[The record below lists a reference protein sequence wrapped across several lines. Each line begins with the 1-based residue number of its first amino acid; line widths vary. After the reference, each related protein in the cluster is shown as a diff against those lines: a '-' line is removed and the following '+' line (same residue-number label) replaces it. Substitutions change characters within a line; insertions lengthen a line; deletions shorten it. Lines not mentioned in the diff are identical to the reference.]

1 MPSNSTSLWLL
12 APHLAQ
18 DVLRDLQLA
27 RKDAKAFSLDS
38 AGGAGAYGVQGG
50 VAVIEAS
57 GAMTP
62 RQGWYGLGYDA
73 VLKAFRAAE
82 ADPAVS
88 AILLDMDSP
97 GGTVAGCQEV
107 AEAIAAC
114 AKPCAAYT
122 GSLMASAAYWLGSA
136 TGRVY
141 ATETAELGSIGVVM
155 THTDASKMLEEA
167 GLAITVIA
175 SGEFKAAGN
184 PFGALSEQDRAYFQA
199 QCDGICAVFKSAV
212 AQAMGLNVEA
222 ASEWAEG
229 RVFLGAEAV
238 KLGLASAVV
247 SGRDEAVKLLQEASV
262 VDRQTLSAQHPER
275 VQELLAEGR
284 SSAMAPA
291 DVLACVGSMLSA
303 DDRARAEE
311 FFKACDGLESA
322 KVKALAAVAF
332 PAKAEA
338 PAQEVVQAQAQAETD
353 AESRAE
359 ILAGIQAASPHGV
372 APDASATA
380 KTPGQYLSEAMDRIA
395 KEGD

>member
-1 MPSNSTSLWLL
+1 MPNSNHLWLL

-18 DVLRDLQLA
+18 DVVRDLQLS
-27 RKDAKAFSLDS
+27 RKGAFTGTSSLS
-38 AGGAGAYGVQGG
+38 PGIYAVQGG
-50 VAVIEAS
+50 VAVIGIS

-62 RQGWYGLGYDA
+62 RNGWLTLGYDT
-73 VLKAFRAAE
+73 VLEAIRQAE
-82 ADPAVS
+82 SDPAVS
-88 AILLDMDSP
+88 AVLFDVDSP

-155 THTDASKMLEEA
+155 THTDASKAMEEA

-199 QCDGICAVFKSAV
+199 QCDSICAVFKGAV
-212 AQAMGLNVEA
+212 AQAMGLDVEA

-229 RVFLGAEAV
+229 RVFFGAEAV
-238 KLGLASAVV
+238 KLGLATAVV

-262 VDRQTLSAQHPER
+262 VDRQTLSAQHPEL

-303 DDRARAEE
+303 DDRARAEK
-311 FFKACDGLESA
+311 FFQACAGLEPD

-332 PAKAEA
+332 PAKTDEA
-338 PAQEVVQAQAQAETD
+338 PAQEAVQAQAQAEAD

-380 KTPGQYLSEAMDRIA
+380 KPMGQYLNEAVDRIA
-395 KEGD
+395 KEGK

>member
-27 RKDAKAFSLDS
+27 RKDAKVYNLDGIDIS
-38 AGGAGAYGVQGG
+38 GRYGVQGG
-50 VAVIEAS
+50 VAVIDVS

-62 RQGWYGLGYDA
+62 RQGWYGLGYDT
-73 VLKAFRAAE
+73 VLEAFRAAE

-88 AILLDMDSP
+88 AILLDIDSP

-136 TGRVY
+136 SGRVY

-155 THTDASKMLEEA
+155 THTDASKALEEA

-184 PFGALSEQDRAYFQA
+184 PYSSLSEQDKAYFQA
-199 QCDGICAVFKSAV
+199 QLDSICAVFKGSV
-212 AQAMGLNVEA
+212 ASAMGLDLEA

-229 RVFLGAEAV
+229 RVFLGSGAV
-238 KLGLASAVV
+238 KLGLATAVV

-262 VDRQTLSAQHPER
+262 VDRQTLAAQHPELLA
-275 VQELLAEGR
+275 ELLAEGR

-311 FFKACDGLESA
+311 FFQACDGLEPA
-322 KVKALAAVAF
+322 KVKKLAAVAF

-338 PAQEVVQAQAQAETD
+338 PAQEVVQAQAKAEAD

-380 KTPGQYLSEAMDRIA
+380 KTPGQYLAEAMDRLA
-395 KEGD
+395 KEGE

>member
-1 MPSNSTSLWLL
+1 MPTSSTHLWLL

-27 RKDAKAFSLDS
+27 RKDSKAFSLDGTDIS
-38 AGGAGAYGVQGG
+38 SEYAVQDG
-50 VAVIEAS
+50 VAVIEVS
-57 GAMTP
+57 GALTP
-62 RQGWYGLGYDA
+62 RQGWYGMGYDT
-73 VLKAFRAAE
+73 VLEALRSAE
-82 ADPAVS
+82 TNPAVA
-88 AILLDMDSP
+88 AILFDVDSP
-97 GGTVAGCQEV
+97 GGTVAGCQEL
-107 AEAIAAC
+107 ADAIAGC
-114 AKPCAAYT
+114 SKPCAAYT
-122 GSLMASAAYWLGSA
+122 GSLMTSAAYWLGAS

-199 QCDGICAVFKSAV
+199 QCDSICAVFKGAV
-212 AQAMGLNVEA
+212 ASAMGLDLEA
-222 ASEWAEG
+222 ASDWAEG
-229 RVFLGAEAV
+229 RVFLGSEAV
-238 KLGLASAVV
+238 KLGLATAVV

-262 VDRQTLSAQHPER
+262 VDRQTLAAQHPELLA
-275 VQELLAEGR
+275 ELLAEGR

-311 FFKACDGLESA
+311 FFKACDGLEPA

-332 PAKAEA
+332 PAKTEA
-338 PAQEVVQAQAQAETD
+338 PAQEAVQAQAQAEAD

-372 APDASATA
+372 APDASAIA

>member
-1 MPSNSTSLWLL
+1 MPNSTHLWLL

-18 DVLRDLQLA
+18 DVMRNIQLA
-27 RKDAKAFSLDS
+27 RRDASAPDAFGEQAPVYAALE
-38 AGGAGAYGVQGG
+38 GG
-50 VAVIEAS
+50 VAVIELY

-62 RQGWYGLGYDA
+62 RCGWLTLGYDA
-73 VLKAFRAAE
+73 VLDAIRQAE

-88 AILLDMDSP
+88 AILLDIDSP

-107 AEAIAAC
+107 ADAIAAC
-114 AKPCAAYT
+114 SKPVAAYT

-155 THTDASKMLEEA
+155 THTDASKALEEA
-167 GLAITVIA
+167 GLAVTVIA
-175 SGEFKAAGN
+175 SGELKAAGN
-184 PFGALSEQDRAYFQA
+184 PFGPLSEEERAYFQA
-199 QCDGICAVFKSAV
+199 QCDSICAVFKGAV
-212 AQAMGLNVEA
+212 AQAMGLDLEA

-229 RVFLGAEAV
+229 RVFLGADAV

-262 VDRQTLSAQHPER
+262 VDRATLAAQHPEL

-303 DDRARAEE
+303 EDRARAEA
-311 FFKACDGLESA
+311 FFKACAGLEPE
-322 KVKALAAVAF
+322 KIKALAEVAF
-332 PAKAEA
+332 PAKAEE
-338 PAQEVVQAQAQAETD
+338 PAQEAVQKQAKAEAD

-359 ILAGIQAASPHGV
+359 ILAGIQAASPKGV

-380 KTPGQYLSEAMDRIA
+380 KTPGQYLAEAMDRLG
-395 KEGD
+395 KEGK

>member
-1 MPSNSTSLWLL
+1 MPNSTHLWLL

-18 DVLRDLQLA
+18 DVLRDLQLSRRSA
-27 RKDAKAFSLDS
+27 SAPDVFSEQAPVYASLE
-38 AGGAGAYGVQGG
+38 GG
-50 VAVIEAS
+50 VAVIELS

-62 RQGWYGLGYDA
+62 RGGWQTLGYSA
-73 VLKAFRAAE
+73 VLDALRQAE

-88 AILLDMDSP
+88 AILLDIDSP

-114 AKPCAAYT
+114 AKPAAAYT

-141 ATETAELGSIGVVM
+141 TTGTAELGSIGVVM
-155 THTDASKMLEEA
+155 THVDASKALEEA
-167 GLAITVIA
+167 GLAVTVIA
-175 SGEFKAAGN
+175 SGELKAAGN
-184 PFGALSEQDRAYFQA
+184 PYGALSAEERAYFQA
-199 QCDGICAVFKSAV
+199 QCDGICAVFKGAV
-212 AQAMGLNVEA
+212 ASAMGLDLEA

-229 RVFLGAEAV
+229 RVFLGSEAV

-247 SGRDEAVKLLQEASV
+247 SGRAEAVKLLQEASV
-262 VDRQTLSAQHPER
+262 VDRQTLAAQHPEL

-303 DDRARAEE
+303 DDRARAEK
-311 FFKACDGLESA
+311 FFQACAGLDPDRIKE
-322 KVKALAAVAF
+322 LAAVAF
-332 PAKAEA
+332 PAVAEA
-338 PAQEVVQAQAQAETD
+338 PAQEPVQEQAKAQAD
-353 AESRAE
+353 AEARAE
-359 ILAGIQAASPHGV
+359 ILAGIQATSPQGV

-380 KTPGQYLSEAMDRIA
+380 KTPGQYLAEAMDRLA
-395 KEGD
+395 KEGK

>member
-1 MPSNSTSLWLL
+1 MPNSTHLWLL

-18 DVLRDLQLA
+18 DVMRNIQLA
-27 RKDAKAFSLDS
+27 RRDASAPDAFGEQTPVYASLE
-38 AGGAGAYGVQGG
+38 GG
-50 VAVIEAS
+50 VAVIELY

-62 RQGWYGLGYDA
+62 RCGWLTLGYDA
-73 VLKAFRAAE
+73 VLEAIRQAE

-88 AILLDMDSP
+88 AILLDVDSP

-107 AEAIAAC
+107 ADAIAAC
-114 AKPCAAYT
+114 SKPCAAYT

-155 THTDASKMLEEA
+155 THVDASKALEEA
-167 GLAITVIA
+167 GLAVTVIA
-175 SGEFKAAGN
+175 SGELKAAGN
-184 PFGALSEQDRAYFQA
+184 PYGALSEQERAYFQA
-199 QCDGICAVFKSAV
+199 QCDSICAVFKGAV
-212 AQAMGLNVEA
+212 ASAMGLDLEA

-229 RVFLGAEAV
+229 RVFLGADAV
-238 KLGLASAVV
+238 KLGLATAVV

-262 VDRQTLSAQHPER
+262 VDRQTLAAQHPEL

-303 DDRARAEE
+303 EDRARAEA
-311 FFKACDGLESA
+311 FFKVCAGLEPE
-322 KVKALAAVAF
+322 KIKTLAEVAF
-332 PAKAEA
+332 PAKAEE
-338 PAQEVVQAQAQAETD
+338 PAQEAVQKQAKAEAD

-359 ILAGIQAASPHGV
+359 ILAGIQAASPKGV

-380 KTPGQYLSEAMDRIA
+380 KTPGQYLAEAMDRLA
-395 KEGD
+395 KEGE